1 MKNRIKAYLIIGLV
15 YILALSVGLI
25 FFNLII
31 KEEFNIWNTILAFLV
46 CDIIAT
52 LVIWVFTIIFKNSS
66 FYDPYWSLVP
76 WFFVLY
82 MMIYFNFWSSLNIV
96 FLIAFGFWSFRL
108 TFNWAYTCKNLKT
121 EDWRYEKFR
130 KENKFF
136 LWHIINFFGIQ
147 MMPTL
152 IVFVGLIPALILVS
166 YNSSFQLTALL
177 GLVIIVFGTVIELF
191 ADLQMHSFLK
201 EKAGKK
207 EVLQNGLWQYS
218 RHPNYFGEITIW
230 IGVYLTMLSI
240 SNEYWY
246 FGIGSILMILLF
258 NFISIPLMEKRQV
271 KRRLD
276 YQNYQ
281 IMTSKLLFLPNKKHE
296 G

>member
-31 KEEFNIWNTILAFLV
+31 KDEFNIWNTILAFLV

-82 MMIYFNFWSSLNIV
+82 MMIHFNFWSSLNII
-96 FLIAFGFWSFRL
+96 FLIVFGLWSFRL

-130 KENKFF
+130 NENKFF

-152 IVFVGLIPALILVS
+152 IVFAGLIPALILVS
-166 YNSSFQLTALL
+166 FNSSFQLSALF
-177 GLVIIVFGTVIELF
+177 GLIFIIFGTFIELV
-191 ADLQMHSFLK
+191 ADLQMHRFLK

-207 EVLQNGLWQYS
+207 EVLQNGLWKYS

-230 IGVYLTMLSI
+230 IGVYLTMFSI
-240 SNEYWY
+240 SNEFWY

-276 YQNYQ
+276 YKNYQ
-281 IMTSKLLFLPNKKHE
+281 IMTSKLIFLPNKKNE
-296 G
+296 S